1 MLIRKNISLDDKYLK
16 KLQPLLDA
24 NNGNLSAAVRD
35 TIEVADTALLYHKS
49 IDEAIRFL
57 KETPAK
63 EELNETIQNGENIVI
78 NKTMLE
84 WLLGV
89 QRVGLRMKSLL
100 MSLSIHLRFR
110 I

>member
-35 TIEVADTALLYHKS
+35 TIEIADTALNHKS
-49 IDEAIRFL
+49 IDEAIKFL

-63 EELNETIQNGENIVI
+63 EELKELSRTEKI
-78 NKTMLE
+78 
-84 WLLGV
+84 
-89 QRVGLRMKSLL
+89 SL
-100 MSLSIHLRFR
+100 
-110 I
+110 